1 MTNTTNLRT
10 AVAFAQHSIPSLLKW
25 SICLFV
31 CGSCLLNTGCAWLRN
46 AFYRGATPPQVF
58 ASDVTKE
65 QIIQAVNA
73 NSKAIQSMQA
83 KVHVR
88 ATGTPTLSGD
98 LSVEQPSRMRMQVG
112 LLNMTSS
119 GIDIGSNEEE
129 FWVWLKTPMPGQ
141 PPAVLFARH
150 DLYENSQAK
159 QMLPIEPAW
168 VIDSL
173 GLAYF
178 DPTAEHTG
186 PFQRPDGNL
195 EIQSRFQTKSGVMIK
210 SIIVDPQS
218 SVVVAQEINKNGV
231 KIASSTASKHQ
242 YFKEIG
248 ASIPRMVEIEVGTNT
263 PQPGKVVIELS
274 NILPNSIDET
284 YAGMWQ
290 MPRPQNISMIDIAQQ
305 TQAIPNT
312 NPNSVADSAPF
323 QQGRFASG
331 NTSNGPLN
339 ANPLTGQINPDVSPQ
354 LNYYQDLAQ
363 SNPAADSN
371 AQPRAFQQNT
381 PRNPAQQP
389 GSSRAP
395 NAWPANNTSAIPNP
409 YSNSIQ
415 NASFNAESSRVDENQ
430 RLPIRGFNLNR
441 SNQ

>member
-1 MTNTTNLRT
+1 M
-10 AVAFAQHSIPSLLKW
+10 
-25 SICLFV
+25 
-31 CGSCLLNTGCAWLRN
+31 RN
-46 AFYRGATPPQVF
+46 AFYRGATPPRVF

-141 PPAVLFARH
+141 PPAVLFAKH
-150 DLYENSQAK
+150 DQYENSQAK

-195 EIQSRFQTKSGVMIK
+195 EIQSRFQTNSGVMIK
-210 SIIVDPQS
+210 SIIVDPKS

-248 ASIPRMVEIEVGTNT
+248 ASIPRMVEIEVGTDT
-263 PQPGKVVIELS
+263 PQAGKVVIELS
-274 NILPNSIDET
+274 NILPNSIDDT

-290 MPRPQNISMIDIAQQ
+290 MPRPQNISVIDIAQQ

-312 NPNSVADSAPF
+312 NQNSVADSAPF
-323 QQGRFASG
+323 PQGRFANG
-331 NTSNGPLN
+331 DTSNGQMN
-339 ANPLTGQINPDVSPQ
+339 ANPLTGQNNLNVPPQ
-354 LNYYQDLAQ
+354 INYYQGLAQ
-363 SNPAADSN
+363 SNPAVSSN
-371 AQPRAFQQNT
+371 AQPRAFQQNM
-381 PRNPAQQP
+381 PKNPANQP
-389 GSSRAP
+389 GFPRGFRATS
-395 NAWPANNTSAIPNP
+395 ANNASAIPNP

-415 NASFNAESSRVDENQ
+415 NASFNAELSRVDENE

-441 SNQ
+441 SKQ

>member
-1 MTNTTNLRT
+1 MNTKNNRMTVPLNETSISSTLRS
-10 AVAFAQHSIPSLLKW
+10 ACCILIL
-25 SICLFV
+25 I
-31 CGSCLLNTGCAWLRN
+31 SCLLNSGCAWLRN
-46 AFYRGATPPQVF
+46 AFYRGAAPPTVF
-58 ASDVTKE
+58 TSDVTKE
-65 QIIQAVNA
+65 QIIERVNA

-119 GIDIGSNEEE
+119 GIDIGSNDEE
-129 FWVWLKTPMPGQ
+129 FWVWLKTPIPGQ
-141 PPAVLFARH
+141 QPAVLFAKH
-150 DLYENSQAK
+150 NEYENSQAK

-195 EIQSRFQTKSGVMIK
+195 EIQSRYQSPSGVMIK

-218 SVVVAQEINKNGV
+218 SVVLAQEINKNGV
-231 KIASSTASKHQ
+231 TIASSTASKHQ

-248 ASIPRMVEIEVGTNT
+248 ASIPRMVEIEIGTNT
-263 PQPGKVVIELS
+263 PQAGKVVIELS

-290 MPRPQNISMIDIAQQ
+290 MPQPQNINMIDIARQVPS
-305 TQAIPNT
+305 IPNS
-312 NPNSVADSAPF
+312 NPNANPNAVADSAPF
-323 QQGRFASG
+323 PQARFA
-331 NTSNGPLN
+331 NGPANLGLN
-339 ANPLTGQINPDVSPQ
+339 PSMQPAGRNAAAQS
-354 LNYYQDLAQ
+354 NYYQNLSQ
-363 SNPAADSN
+363 TN
-371 AQPRAFQQNT
+371 AGTTDNSQPRAFQQNT
-381 PRNPAQQP
+381 
-389 GSSRAP
+389 AP
-395 NAWPANNTSAIPNP
+395 NATNPTSSIPNP
-409 YSNSIQ
+409 YSNPIQ
-415 NASFNAESSRVDENQ
+415 NATYNSGASRVDENE
-430 RLPIRGFNLNR
+430 RLPIRGFGLNR
-441 SNQ
+441 SN